1 MKRTLLVMATV
12 VALPMSIAAQSAID
26 AYNLSQTDQRGT
38 ARFMA
43 MGGAFTALGGD
54 LSTLNQNPAGIGI
67 YRRSE
72 IGATLDI
79 SPRSFETQTATHTNS
94 MDKTKTYCNNFG
106 YVGTVNLDGAMR
118 TFSWGASYNRV
129 ASFDRTYKSYNG
141 ATGTSISNYIAS
153 FTNGTSADILGF
165 RDGPNPGD
173 KYNPYY
179 NYEDNPDWLSI
190 LAYTTY
196 AINPAAGNN
205 RYQGLFGDNTYGDA
219 FSRVQ
224 ERGYIDEYA
233 IDFGGNISDV
243 VYWGI
248 GFGITDLSYHSTVY
262 YSESMANANIIN
274 CKGNMVVG
282 NAGIDLTNHRAIT
295 GSGWNIKA
303 GVILKPIQEFRLG
316 FAVHTPTWYK
326 MSQSAYAEM
335 DYSFFDPNLP
345 EGPILP
351 EDPNLPEDC
360 YNPFSGNEH
369 TEHSYYDFRLY
380 TPWKFMVG
388 AAAVLGKYA
397 IVSFDYEYQAFN
409 DMSIKYQDGWGDFVT
424 DEYVKQDIKD
434 YFKATNII
442 RLGAELRLS
451 SHLSARC
458 GYNHSTSN
466 VKDEANNGD
475 LYIYTAGMDPSYVF
489 NKESNAYSVGLG
501 YRYQAFYFDA
511 AYIYRKNTS
520 TWHAFTDFDGYRA
533 PTAKLTETNNNVV
546 LSLGFKF

>member
-1 MKRTLLVMATV
+1 MKRTAILMAALA
-12 VALPMSIAAQSAID
+12 ALPMSVAAQSAID

-54 LSTLNQNPAGIGI
+54 LSTLNQNPAGIGV

-79 SPRSFETQTATHTNS
+79 SPRSFETRTATHTQS

-106 YVGTVNLDGAMR
+106 YVGTVHLDGAMR

-153 FTNGTSADILGF
+153 FTNGTSADILEFDTG
-165 RDGPNPGD
+165 
-173 KYNPYY
+173 YNPYY

-190 LAYTTY
+190 LAYNSY
-196 AINPAAGNN
+196 AINPASGVNK
-205 RYQGLFGDNTYGDA
+205 YQGLFGNSTYGDA

-262 YSESMANANIIN
+262 YSESMADANICNAN
-274 CKGNMVVG
+274 GNPVVG
-282 NAGIDLTNHRAIT
+282 DAGIDLTNYRAIS
-295 GSGWNIKA
+295 GSGWNFKA
-303 GVILKPIQEFRLG
+303 GLILKPIQEFRLG

-326 MSQSAYAEM
+326 LSQSSYAEM
-335 DYSFFDPNLP
+335 DFSYFDPNLP
-345 EGPILP
+345 E
-351 EDPNLPEDC
+351 DR
-360 YNPFSGNEH
+360 YNPYSGNEY
-369 TEHSYYDFRLY
+369 TEDSYYDFRLY

-388 AAAVLGKYA
+388 AAAVLGKFA

-424 DEYVKQDIKD
+424 DDLVKQDIKD
-434 YFKATNII
+434 YFKAANII
-442 RLGAELRLS
+442 RLGAEVRLS
-451 SHLSARC
+451 SHLSARA
-458 GYNHSTSN
+458 GYNHSTTN
-466 VKDEANNGD
+466 VKDEADNGN
-475 LYIYTAGMDPSYVF
+475 LYIYTQGMDPSYTF
-489 NKESNAYSVGLG
+489 NKESNAYSFGLG

-511 AYIYRKNTS
+511 TYIYRKNKS
-520 TWHAFTDFDGYRA
+520 TWHAFSDFDGYRA
-533 PTAKLTETNNNVV
+533 PTAELTETNNNVV
-546 LSLGFKF
+546 LSMGFKF